1 MRLSLHTKLFLSY
14 ITLIVIIVV
23 SVYAYLTRSL
33 REDLYQRTRHG
44 LLTNTRL
51 AQSYFEAYSPDTLS
65 YETVD
70 PICDQLGEE
79 SGARV
84 TIVTLDGRVLGDSSV
99 RLADLPAIENHAA
112 RPEIVEAQRSSVGQS
127 IRYSETVSMDMA
139 YAAVPFSLPA
149 KGAGVV
155 RLALPIE
162 GFEWI
167 EEQTQRIVI
176 LAALTG
182 LLIAVVLSYA
192 TSRLVSR
199 PIEHMTNVAEQLA
212 EGDFTVTASAPGDM
226 ELHVLADALNDMATQ
241 SKARLNQIAE
251 ENAQLEAVLSGMA
264 EGVMVIDP
272 DGRIIMTNPS
282 FMEMS
287 EMKTWEDEKRPIEMI
302 ASDDLQEA
310 VDAALDATST
320 EYKDL
325 SLKITLA
332 GVDRTFDVHLTPIRI
347 DQESNGLVVVFHDI
361 TELQRLEQVR
371 RDFVANVSHE
381 LRTPLTSIKGY
392 TETLL
397 DGALDEPTDARRFLK
412 SLQRHTLRLQA
423 IVEDLL
429 QLSRLESGLLEPDFH
444 PCDLGALAK
453 RVAESMEDRMI
464 SRKLELKL
472 ELELNVDKNIKGDN
486 KLLEQVL
493 FNLIDNAIK
502 YTPEEGT
509 ITLRTYEKDDA
520 VCLDVEDTG
529 IGIPADALNRIFE
542 RFYRVDRA
550 RSREMGG
557 TGLGLSIVRHA
568 METHGGRL
576 DVESEVGRGT
586 RFTVAL
592 PLMGPPPEE
601 KRAPVGEG
609 GKLTS

>member
-1 MRLSLHTKLFLSY
+1 MRLSLHTKLLLSY

-23 SVYAYLTRSL
+23 SVYGYLARSL
-33 REDLYQRTRHG
+33 REDLYHRTRQG
-44 LLTNTRL
+44 LLEDTRL
-51 AQSYFEAYSPDTLS
+51 AQSYFEAYKPDTLS
-65 YETVD
+65 YETID
-70 PICDQLGEE
+70 PICDRLGEE

-84 TIVTLDGRVLGDSSV
+84 TIVTLDGRVLGDSSIP
-99 RLADLPAIENHAA
+99 LADIPAIENHAT
-112 RPEIVEAQRSSVGQS
+112 RPEIVEAHRTSVGQS
-127 IRYSETVSMDMA
+127 IRYSETVNMDMA

-149 KGAGVV
+149 EGSGVV

-167 EEQTQRIVI
+167 EDQIQGIVVF
-176 LAALTG
+176 AAFTG

-199 PIEHMTNVAEQLA
+199 PIERMTNVAEQLA
-212 EGDFTVTASAPGDM
+212 EGDFTVTASAPGHT
-226 ELHVLADALNDMATQ
+226 ELHVLADALNDMAAQ
-241 SKARLNQIAE
+241 SKARLNQIVA
-251 ENAQLEAVLSGMA
+251 ENAQLEAVLSGMT
-264 EGVMVIDP
+264 EGVMVTDP
-272 DGRIIMTNPS
+272 DGLIIMTNPS

-287 EMKTWEDEKRPIEMI
+287 EMDTWEGGKHPIEMI
-302 ASDDLQEA
+302 ASNELQEA
-310 VDAALDATST
+310 VDAALDANST
-320 EYKDL
+320 EYKEF

-332 GVDRTFDVHLTPIRI
+332 GGDRTFDVHLTPIRI

-397 DGALDEPTDARRFLK
+397 DGALDEPADARRFLN
-412 SLQRHTLRLQA
+412 SLQRHALRLQA
-423 IVEDLL
+423 LVEDLL
-429 QLSRLESGLLEPDFH
+429 QLSRLESGRLEPDFH
-444 PCDLGALAK
+444 PCDLGALTK
-453 RVAESMEDRMI
+453 RVAESLEDRMI
-464 SRKLELKL
+464 KRKLELKL
-472 ELELNVDKNIKGDN
+472 ELDAKKNVKGDD

-509 ITLRTYEKDDA
+509 ITLRTYKQDDE

-592 PLMGPPPEE
+592 PLMQSPTEE
-601 KRAPVGEG
+601 IRAAVGEKG
-609 GKLTS
+609 ALNS